1 MLRLAFAA
9 LAALAVGLASFWLL
23 SSSPEA
29 VPQTAEAPETTTGTA
44 ASVTA
49 EAPAEPAKLP
59 PAPAEG
65 RTPKL
70 RGTVSGKSLDSAI
83 REASEALPLAADLR
97 KLPAGELHGTLEPV
111 RKAAW
116 AIGAV
121 AEAVERD
128 PARAGEALAFYG
140 ECARRPGVA
149 ASTQALC
156 LSSMREL
163 SKSSGI
169 PAVEDG
175 VSAEAKRIADFTMSK

>member
-9 LAALAVGLASFWLL
+9 LAALAVGLATFWFL
-23 SSSPEA
+23 SIP
-29 VPQTAEAPETTTGTA
+29 
-44 ASVTA
+44 
-49 EAPAEPAKLP
+49 P
-59 PAPAEG
+59 PAPEAPNENSAAVQSEPA
-65 RTPKL
+65 TSASISTETKVEPKNAGL
-70 RGTVSGKSLDSAI
+70 APVSNGNSRPAPQTLDSAI

-97 KLPAGELHGTLEPV
+97 KLPAGELHGTPEPV

-175 VSAEAKRIADFTMSK
+175 VSPEAKRIADFTMSK